1 MLLLLDMS
9 AAFDT
14 VDHSILLSRLSTSF
28 GINGK
33 ALAWF
38 RSYLHNRSQFIS
50 IDSYRST
57 NRPLT
62 CGVPQGSVLGPILY
76 LMYVSPVGCIM
87 RRHGVSYHV
96 YADDSQ
102 VYMTF
107 KSDDLEDLEIAR
119 GTLEQ
124 CIVDVNNW
132 MLQNNL
138 KLNQDK
144 SELIV
149 MHAKHRLKPSLESI
163 QVGESSIVP
172 SDSARNIGVIFDST
186 FSLDSHIIELC
197 KTAFYHLRA
206 LSKIRRYLSY
216 DTTKVLINAF
226 VISRLDN
233 CNSLMY
239 GLPKYSID
247 RVQHVF
253 NCAAKLKTLSK
264 KYDHVTPLLIELHW
278 LPVEYRIIFK
288 ILLITFKILNGIAP
302 NYLKDLLEPY
312 VPRRTLRSMS
322 KLRLVE
328 PSYKLS
334 TYGVKGVFSLC
345 STLVE
350 WHSS

>member
-9 AAFDT
+9 AAFDI

-50 IDSYRST
+50 INSYRST

-76 LMYVSPVGCIM
+76 LMYVSRVECIM
-87 RRHGVSYHV
+87 HRHGVSYHM

-102 VYMTF
+102 VYITF

-132 MLQNNL
+132 MLQKNL
-138 KLNQDK
+138 KLNQDI

-149 MHAKHRLKPSLESI
+149 MHAKHRLKPSLEST
-163 QVGESSIVP
+163 IVP

-186 FSLDSHIIELC
+186 FSLDSHITELC
-197 KTAFYHLRA
+197 KTAFYHLRI

-216 DTTKVLINAF
+216 DTTKVLINAL

-239 GLPKYSID
+239 GLP
-247 RVQHVF
+247 
-253 NCAAKLKTLSK
+253 
-264 KYDHVTPLLIELHW
+264 
-278 LPVEYRIIFK
+278 
-288 ILLITFKILNGIAP
+288 
-302 NYLKDLLEPY
+302 
-312 VPRRTLRSMS
+312 
-322 KLRLVE
+322 
-328 PSYKLS
+328 
-334 TYGVKGVFSLC
+334 
-345 STLVE
+345 
-350 WHSS
+350 

>member
-28 GINGK
+28 GMNGK
-33 ALAWF
+33 AVAWF

-76 LMYVSPVGCIM
+76 LMYVSPVGCIL
-87 RRHGVSYHV
+87 RRHGVSYHM

-102 VYMTF
+102 VYITF
-107 KSDDLEDLEIAR
+107 KSDDLEIAR
-119 GTLEQ
+119 DTLEQ

-163 QVGESSIVP
+163 QVGESTIVP
-172 SDSARNIGVIFDST
+172 SDSARNIGVIF
-186 FSLDSHIIELC
+186 
-197 KTAFYHLRA
+197 
-206 LSKIRRYLSY
+206 
-216 DTTKVLINAF
+216 
-226 VISRLDN
+226 
-233 CNSLMY
+233 
-239 GLPKYSID
+239 
-247 RVQHVF
+247 
-253 NCAAKLKTLSK
+253 
-264 KYDHVTPLLIELHW
+264 
-278 LPVEYRIIFK
+278 
-288 ILLITFKILNGIAP
+288 
-302 NYLKDLLEPY
+302 
-312 VPRRTLRSMS
+312 
-322 KLRLVE
+322 
-328 PSYKLS
+328 
-334 TYGVKGVFSLC
+334 
-345 STLVE
+345 
-350 WHSS
+350 